1 MNNSS
6 RIISLSEIKIQAQI
20 LLKKINSSDHKLKAD
35 ALAKIAGYLKSIN
48 LELAA
53 EDIQLKHCL
62 GYFAADYGF
71 ANWANYKFYFEHSQL
86 SKFIPQG
93 GFFNQWFSNY
103 REAKAILKASGGYLL
118 PYQQQ
123 FFICERGY
131 IEYLGLNPDDE
142 NWRKIT
148 YNWVEPENLGAWQE
162 LNQAYANLRK

>member
-35 ALAKIAGYLKSIN
+35 ALAKITDYLQSIN
-48 LELAA
+48 LELTT
-53 EDIQLKHCL
+53 ENIQLKHCL

-71 ANWANYKFYFEHSQL
+71 ANWANFKFYFDHSQL
-86 SKFIPQG
+86 TKFVPQG

-103 REAKAILKASGGYLL
+103 KEAKAILKASGGYLL
-118 PYQQQ
+118 PYQHQ

-131 IEYLGLNPDDE
+131 IEYLGLNPDDA
-142 NWRKIT
+142 NWRKIAC
-148 YNWVEPENLGAWQE
+148 NWVEPEDIVAWHE
-162 LNQAYANLRK
+162 LNQAYTKLRK

>member
-20 LLKKINSSDHKLKAD
+20 LLKNINSSDHKLKAD
-35 ALAKIAGYLKSIN
+35 ALAKIAGYLGKIN
-48 LELAA
+48 LALAT
-53 EDIQLKHCL
+53 EDIQLKHSL
-62 GYFAADYGF
+62 AYLADDYGF

-103 REAKAILKASGGYLL
+103 KEAKAILQATGGYLL
-118 PYQQQ
+118 PYKQQ

-131 IEYLGLNPDDE
+131 IEYLRLNPDDE
-142 NWRKIT
+142 NWRKIAH
-148 YNWVEPENLGAWQE
+148 NWVEPEDFSAWQE
-162 LNQAYANLRK
+162 LNQAYAKLSQ

>member
-20 LLKKINSSDHKLKAD
+20 LLKKINSSDLEIKAE
-35 ALAKIAGYLKSIN
+35 ALAKIIGYLQSIN
-48 LELAA
+48 LKLTA

-62 GYFAADYGF
+62 GHFAADYGF

-86 SKFIPQG
+86 SKFTPQG

-118 PYQQQ
+118 PYQHQ

-131 IEYLGLNPDDE
+131 IEYLGLNPDDD
-142 NWRKIT
+142 NWRKIA
-148 YNWVEPENLGAWQE
+148 YNWVEPENLSAWQE
-162 LNQAYANLRK
+162 LNQAYANLRQ

>member
-48 LELAA
+48 LELSA

-62 GYFAADYGF
+62 GCLAADYGF
-71 ANWANYKFYFEHSQL
+71 ANWANCKFYFEHSQL

-103 REAKAILKASGGYLL
+103 KEAKSILKTSGGYLL
-118 PYQQQ
+118 PYNEQ

-131 IEYLGLNPDDE
+131 IEYLGLNPDAEDW
-142 NWRKIT
+142 NKIA
-148 YNWVEPENLGAWQE
+148 YNWVEPEDIRAWQK
-162 LNQAYANLRK
+162 LNQAYIKLD